1 MNLQKTKEKLKSLTD
16 KELSDLQDLIHN
28 ERGNRIQYLSN
39 TENSPHEQSK
49 ALSEFFGGA
58 WIHH

>member
-1 MNLQKTKEKLKSLTD
+1 MNIEKTKEKLKSLTD

-39 TENSPHEQSK
+39 TTHTPHEQSQ
-49 ALSEFFGGA
+49 ALSEFFGQA
-58 WIHH
+58 WIH